1 MTVEGLAAVSGRAA
15 PARTR
20 SSTGRGYSLLEVL
33 FVLGMIVTLSAV
45 AVPQS
50 LTGLD
55 DFRTIGAT
63 RYISARLQRARMEAV
78 MRSAEVAMQFVA
90 TPQGYS
96 YAVFLDGNRNGV
108 RVHDIQAG
116 VDRGIGAPERLVDQF
131 PGVDFGAIPGLPAID
146 VGGTPPGSDPIRL
159 GASGFA
165 SFSATGT
172 SSTGTLYIRSRRN
185 AQYAVRIF
193 GDTGK
198 TRALKFDNATR
209 RWRPL

>member
-1 MTVEGLAAVSGRAA
+1 MTVEGLAATRGRAV
-15 PARTR
+15 PARRR
-20 SSTGRGYSLLEVL
+20 SSTGRGYSLLEIV
-33 FVLGMIVTLSAV
+33 FVLGLIVTLGAV

-50 LTGLD
+50 LAGLD
-55 DFRTIGAT
+55 DLRAIGAT
-63 RYISARLQRARMEAV
+63 RYVSARLQRARMEAV
-78 MRSAEVAMQFVA
+78 MRSAEVAMQFSA

-108 RVHDIQAG
+108 RAHDIQTG
-116 VDRGIGAPERLVDQF
+116 VDRRIGAPERLVDQF

-146 VGGTPPGSDPIRL
+146 ASGTPPANDPIRL

-165 SFSATGT
+165 SFSARGS

-198 TRALKFDNATR
+198 TRLLKFDTSTR